1 MRPAMSLAR
10 WLLAVCAETPARAAS
25 SPAGRAS
32 PPARARHMAAR
43 EGSARRLATKA
54 MSGSLMPASL
64 ARGAPRCFTT
74 RRTQMCGARVADHGG
89 PHVNDNGYRVRAERG
104 EVQSGTWVTMVRTPA
119 VLTLLQAAGLDFAR
133 VDMEHSPFSMETVAD
148 MATLARAL
156 DFPLVVR
163 PPAGNREWITRLLDA
178 GVWNLH
184 VPQVDTPEQA
194 AAVAA
199 CARYAPLGER
209 GMYGFGPHTMYR
221 TLPAGEH
228 MAAANARVHVT
239 AMLETK
245 GAFDRLD
252 EIASVPGIDALTIGP
267 TDLAQDLG
275 VLGTPAQRDTL
286 AQYRRRLVDAA
297 RRHGKAVAM
306 LTDSLEGIR
315 EMIALGASIINYS
328 SDAAVLRSSYAAI
341 TDEVRRGRSKGG

>member
-1 MRPAMSLAR
+1 MNPNAY
-10 WLLAVCAETPARAAS
+10 
-25 SPAGRAS
+25 
-32 PPARARHMAAR
+32 
-43 EGSARRLATKA
+43 
-54 MSGSLMPASL
+54 
-64 ARGAPRCFTT
+64 
-74 RRTQMCGARVADHGG
+74 RT
-89 PHVNDNGYRVRAERG
+89 RAERG
-104 EVQSGTWVTMVRTPA
+104 EVQLGTWITLIRTPA

-163 PPAGNREWITRLLDA
+163 PPEGSREWVTRLLDA

-194 AAVAA
+194 AAVAS
-199 CARYAPLGER
+199 CCRYAPQGER

-221 TLPAGEH
+221 THPPGEH

-245 GAFDRLD
+245 DAFDRLD

-267 TDLAQDLG
+267 TDLAQNLG
-275 VLGTPAQRDTL
+275 VLGTPAQRTVLDEH
-286 AQYRRRLVDAA
+286 RRRLVEAA
-297 RRHGKAVAM
+297 RKHGKAVAM
-306 LTDSLEGIR
+306 LTDSVEGAR
-315 EMIALGASIINYS
+315 EMIALGATIINYS
-328 SDAAVLRSSYAAI
+328 SDAAVLRGGYASI
-341 TDEVRRGRSKGG
+341 VGELRRSTLGGAP